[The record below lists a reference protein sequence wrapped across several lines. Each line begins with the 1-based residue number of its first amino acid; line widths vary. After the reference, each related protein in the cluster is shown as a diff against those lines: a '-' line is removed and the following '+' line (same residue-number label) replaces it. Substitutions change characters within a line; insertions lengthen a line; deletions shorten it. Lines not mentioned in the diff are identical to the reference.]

1 VPCAAF
7 DSDSLPVSDQR
18 LLSQSARLRDLCG
31 FHFKP
36 ELAAMWEQ
44 HRGWKYYSSDMRFGT
59 SGALSASDV
68 IVMIILRHSR
78 VTITRDR
85 YAKVQD
91 PQVLAAMEELSR
103 ALDNGPRS
111 RAAGSESNPS

>member
-1 VPCAAF
+1 MINVCF
-7 DSDSLPVSDQR
+7 HN
-18 LLSQSARLRDLCG
+18 LLDCVTFGG

-36 ELAAMWEQ
+36 ELGCDGGSNIEVGNTIQANAFR
-44 HRGWKYYSSDMRFGT
+44 H

-68 IVMIILRHSR
+68 IVMKILRHSR

-103 ALDNGPRS
+103 AVENGPRS